1 MEQLEAPLT
10 FDAAVLAVMNLATSP
25 SNDEKLKIYGLYKQ
39 ATVGDTNTSAPSFF
53 DFAGSA
59 KWKTWNEMK
68 GKSQEQAKVEYTE
81 LVVAL
86 IAKYGRQPTV
96 PSA

>member
-1 MEQLEAPLT
+1 MELEAPLT
-10 FDAAVLAVMNLATSP
+10 FDAAVLAVVNLATSP

-39 ATVGDTNTSAPSFF
+39 ATVGDVNIPAPGFF
-53 DFAGSA
+53 DFAGGA
-59 KWKTWNEMK
+59 KWKGWNEMK
-68 GKSQEQAKVEYTE
+68 GKSQEQAKTEYTE

-96 PSA
+96 ASA